1 MSHSVTAV
9 IVSAGSSSRMQG
21 TDKIFTNLAGVPV
34 IAKTLIAF
42 QNCSLIT
49 QIVVVTR
56 PQNIDKITELCNQ
69 YQITKLKT
77 VCEGGAMRAG
87 SVLNGLKNSDGEFVA
102 ISDGAR
108 PLVTP
113 ELIEATCEAAFE
125 YGAAAPGVVIADT
138 LKKIDRNNIITT
150 TVDRKNMVYI
160 QTPQVFNKKE
170 YHQKLSTATTLDV
183 EFTDDCSVWEYF
195 GGNVKV
201 VEGDKNNIK
210 ITYPQDIS
218 FCERLIT
225 TMQVKIGHGYDVHRF
240 KEGRELWLCCQK
252 IDYEM
257 GLDGH
262 SDADVAVHALADA
275 ILGAAALGD
284 IGKHFPDTDPAYK
297 GMSGTKLLTS
307 VYNLVSNDYLIGNCD
322 ITIIAQKPK
331 LAPHIDAMR
340 ESVANVLNTD
350 ISNVSIKATTEEGLG
365 FTGALQGIR
374 AHAVCTLYKR

>member
-1 MSHSVTAV
+1 MLHTVTAV

-21 TDKIFTNLAGVPV
+21 TDKIFSTIAGVPV
-34 IAKTLIAF
+34 IAKTLLAF
-42 QNCSLIT
+42 QNCSEIT
-49 QIVVVTR
+49 EIVVVTK
-56 PQNIDKITELCNQ
+56 PENNQKITEICNE
-69 YQITKLKT
+69 YGISKLKT
-77 VCEGGAMRAG
+77 ICEGGAMRSG
-87 SVLNGLKNSDGEFVA
+87 SVLNGIKNARGEFVA

-113 ELIEATCEAAFE
+113 ELIQKTCNAAFE
-125 YGAAAPGVVIADT
+125 YGAAAPGVVVADT
-138 LKKIDRNNIITT
+138 LKRVNADNIIET
-150 TVDRKNMVYI
+150 TVDRKNIVYI
-160 QTPQVFNKKE
+160 QTPQVFKKKE
-170 YHQKLSTATTLDV
+170 YQQKLIDATALDV

-218 FCERLIT
+218 FCERLILN
-225 TMQVKIGHGYDVHRF
+225 MQVKIGHGYDVHRF

-252 IDYEM
+252 IDYQM

-275 ILGAAALGD
+275 LLGAATLGD

-297 GMSGTKLLTS
+297 GMSGTKLVTE
-307 VYNLVSNDYLIGNCD
+307 VYNLVSKDYVIGNCD

-331 LAPHIDAMR
+331 LAPYIDDMR
-340 ESVANVLNTD
+340 KSVANVLKTD
-350 ISNVSIKATTEEGLG
+350 VTNVSIKATTEEGLG
-365 FTGALQGIR
+365 FTGELLGIR
-374 AHAVCTLYKR
+374 AHAVCTLYKK